1 MEESADRLTTTPLP
15 DDHSSYTAHDYTGQ
29 EVEVESTSISLG
41 ETQRLVI

>member
-15 DDHSSYTAHDYTGQ
+15 DDHSSYTTHDYTGQ

-41 ETQRLVI
+41 ETQRLVL